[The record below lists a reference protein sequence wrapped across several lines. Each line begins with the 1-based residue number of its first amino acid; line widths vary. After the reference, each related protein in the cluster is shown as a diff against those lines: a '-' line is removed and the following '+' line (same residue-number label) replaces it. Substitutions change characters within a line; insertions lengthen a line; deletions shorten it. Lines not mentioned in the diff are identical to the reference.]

1 MAPSPGPR
9 EQARKG
15 SGLPDPGR
23 SARPDPLEETPA
35 GSAFAGFRRR
45 IHRVIFKADTTAGR
59 AFDFLLVWAILLSV
73 AAVLLESVAG
83 LRTKAGQAFYMV
95 EWGFAILFSIEYAL
109 RLSSLRHPFAY
120 ARSFFGIVDILSFLP
135 SFLSLF
141 IPGAQAFTVV
151 RVFRILRLFRIFKLV
166 RYMREAR
173 ILMTAL
179 RGGLP
184 KIIVFL
190 TTVIGIVICMGALM
204 YLVEGEANGFTSMPK
219 AIYWAVSTLSTV
231 GYGDMVPKT
240 PAGQAIAAM
249 VMLLGY
255 AILAVPT
262 GIVSVEIASASRK
275 IREEDIPCPGCGL
288 SDHDDDAAYC
298 KRCSARLTKPA

>member
-1 MAPSPGPR
+1 MAPSPSP
-9 EQARKG
+9 AK
-15 SGLPDPGR
+15 PDPGVP
-23 SARPDPLEETPA
+23 AKPDPLEEVTVDAPF
-35 GSAFAGFRRR
+35 SRFRRR
-45 IHRVIFKADTTAGR
+45 IHRIIFKSDTLAGR
-59 AFDFLLVWAILLSV
+59 AFDFILVWAILLSV

-83 LRTKAGQAFYMV
+83 YRAKVGQAFKAV
-95 EWGFAILFSIEYAL
+95 EWFFAILFAVEYLL

-120 ARSFFGIVDILSFLP
+120 ARSFFGIIDILSFLP
-135 SFLSLF
+135 SLLVLF
-141 IPGAQAFTVV
+141 FPGAHAFTVI
-151 RVFRILRLFRIFKLV
+151 RIFRILRLFRIFKLV

-173 ILMTAL
+173 ILLTAL

-184 KIIVFL
+184 KITVFL

-204 YLVEGEANGFTSMPK
+204 YVVEGEANGFTSMPK

-275 IREEDIPCPGCGL
+275 VREEDTPCPGCGL
-288 SDHDDDAAYC
+288 SDHDHDAAYC
-298 KRCSARLTKPA
+298 KRCSVRLIKTA